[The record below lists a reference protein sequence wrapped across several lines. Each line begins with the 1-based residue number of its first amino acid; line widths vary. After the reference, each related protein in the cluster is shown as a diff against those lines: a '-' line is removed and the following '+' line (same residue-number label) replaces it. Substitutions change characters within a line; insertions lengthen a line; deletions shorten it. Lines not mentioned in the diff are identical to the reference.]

1 MSATLQDRIVAV
13 LTAIA
18 PDVDPAQLQP
28 DVELRD
34 QIDFDSMDTLNF
46 ASGLK
51 REFGIDV
58 PDADIRELG
67 SVARCTKYVQSH
79 LAATPTGNQ

>member
-1 MSATLQDRIVAV
+1 MAV
-13 LTAIA
+13 LTQIA
-18 PDVDPAQLQP
+18 PDVDPAQLEP

-46 ASGLK
+46 AAGLK

-67 SVARCTKYVQSH
+67 SLARCVKYVQSH
-79 LAATPTGNQ
+79 LPAALGSHQ